1 MLVLSRRIGERVVVD
16 RKIEISVVEIKGNKV
31 RLAFQAPDDVH
42 ICRKEILFDLEEAMT
57 ARLSV
62 ATPA

>member
-16 RKIEISVVEIKGNKV
+16 RKIEVSVVEIKGNKV

-42 ICRKEILFDLEEAMT
+42 ICRKEILFDAEEAL
-57 ARLSV
+57 AVKSPI
-62 ATPA
+62 AASA

>member
-1 MLVLSRRIGERVVVD
+1 MLVLSRKTGERVVVD

-42 ICRKEILFDLEEAMT
+42 ICRKEILFDPEEAL
-57 ARLSV
+57 AVRLPV
-62 ATPA
+62 GAPA